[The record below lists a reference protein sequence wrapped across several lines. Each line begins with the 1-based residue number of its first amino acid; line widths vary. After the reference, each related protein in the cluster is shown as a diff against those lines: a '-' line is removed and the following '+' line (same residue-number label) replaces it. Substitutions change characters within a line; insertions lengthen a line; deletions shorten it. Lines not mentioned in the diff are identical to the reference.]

1 MKYDTILQTDL
12 SKSNRFLETDLGIEL
27 NSDFRGEFTSVSE
40 IVLEDMSS
48 IAALEGDFS
57 CSVIISAKNELCK
70 VIIQALLQAELN
82 DEEMNSCITE
92 AATEISN
99 VIIGNVIGQFP
110 GQGNNIELK
119 PPVRVTKEDISVD
132 EYEEILSSEI
142 RTGYGVFRL
151 YIAR

>member
-1 MKYDTILQTDL
+1 MIRYLEPIYKRAID
-12 SKSNRFLETDLGIEL
+12 FLETDLGIEL

-40 IVLEDMSS
+40 IELEDMSS
-48 IAALEGDFS
+48 IVALEGGFS
-57 CSVIISAKNELCK
+57 CSVIISAKKELCK

-110 GQGNNIELK
+110 EQGNNIELK
-119 PPVRVTKEDISVD
+119 PPVRITKEDISVD
-132 EYEEILSSEI
+132 EYEEILSNEI